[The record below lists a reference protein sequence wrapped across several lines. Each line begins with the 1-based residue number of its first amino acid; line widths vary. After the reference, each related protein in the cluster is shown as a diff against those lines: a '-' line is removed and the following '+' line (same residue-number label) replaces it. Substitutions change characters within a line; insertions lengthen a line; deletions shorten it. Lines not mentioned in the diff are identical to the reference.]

1 MNEENFRKTGT
12 IKKPSTKL
20 EADKYIS
27 VNRRGAAGHGGGRSF
42 GGGGKGPSS
51 KPKPIVPV
59 IIPAHPRRAHSGTV
73 KYMKPASTIFALI
86 PLLCMNV

>member
-1 MNEENFRKTGT
+1 MNEGKFRKTGT

-27 VNRRGAAGHGGGRSF
+27 VNRRGGGGHGAGRSF
-42 GGGGKGPSS
+42 GGRGSGRGS

-59 IIPAHPRRAHSGTV
+59 IIPVHPHRAHSGTV
-73 KYMKPASTIFALI
+73 KYMKPASTILALI
-86 PLLCMNV
+86 PLLYLYI